1 MRTVV
6 LVEGASDQCAVET
19 LARRLGRDLAQEGIE
34 VVPMGGA
41 TNIGHFV
48 RRLGPDLRLAGLY
61 DAGEAGVFSR
71 ALGTDDLE
79 SLGFFVCDKD
89 LEDELIRAL
98 GPDGVERVIAAQGQ
112 LGKLRT
118 LQNQPAHRGEAIA
131 VTLRRFMGTTSG
143 RKLQY
148 AGALVE
154 ALALDRVPRPLDR
167 LLDRIAPGPESAGP
181 E

>member
-19 LARRLGRDLAQEGIE
+19 LARRLRRDLVDEG
-34 VVPMGGA
+34 VTVMPMGGA

-48 RRLGPDLRLAGLY
+48 RHLGRDVRLAGLY
-61 DAGEAGVFSR
+61 DIGEEGVFRR
-71 ALGTDDLE
+71 ALVSDDLE

-98 GPDGVERVIAAQGQ
+98 GADAVERVIAAQGQ

-118 LQNQPAHRGEAIA
+118 LQRQPAHRGEAIEA
-131 VTLRRFMGTTSG
+131 TLRRFMGTTSG

-148 AGALVE
+148 ARVLVE
-154 ALALDRVPRPLDR
+154 ALALDRVPPPLSR
-167 LLDRIAPGPESAGP
+167 LLERLGMYVRE
-181 E
+181 